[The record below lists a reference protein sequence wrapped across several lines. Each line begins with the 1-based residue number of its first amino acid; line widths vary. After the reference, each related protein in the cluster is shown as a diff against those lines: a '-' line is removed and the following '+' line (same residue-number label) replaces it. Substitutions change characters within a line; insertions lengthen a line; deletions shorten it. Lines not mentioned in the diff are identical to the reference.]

1 MKKKISYKHEPIEA
15 DFIIHY
21 ITRAA
26 KKRYNHEQTLHVLF
40 QEKWFLQGSW
50 FLLFQ
55 SQLNQLS
62 IAGLIH

>member
-26 KKRYNHEQTLHVLF
+26 KKRYNHDQTIHVLF
-40 QEKWFLQGSW
+40 QEKW